1 MSMLMYKLFS
11 IFLISS
17 ILSIVGCETSSE
29 PQTITTNEDD
39 IAAYEAMIEADQQA
53 TEEDAAGEDSQ

>member
-1 MSMLMYKLFS
+1 MYKLFS

-29 PQTITTNEDD
+29 PQTITTNEDE

>member
-1 MSMLMYKLFS
+1 MYKFFS

-29 PQTITTNEDD
+29 PQTITTSEDE

>member
-1 MSMLMYKLFS
+1 MYKLFS